1 MTSNTYSL
9 GSLFG
14 GPNGAAPQFD
24 LGGIAATVAAT
35 TGQDAGPVT
44 DAVTSGLNQALTLEL
59 GDVLG
64 KAWGGAA
71 QVKAALAATKK
82 DAEAVAFV
90 PLAPH
95 RIATTHKP
103 NVELL
108 MAGAKIS
115 TLPFNVVFA
124 MDLKGVELEVRGG
137 KIVATRSGVMVGEAS
152 ILFSGSPILK
162 AQTPSMPLPGK
173 LKFADKQKPAAEASK
188 VDVNTTTS

>member
-1 MTSNTYSL
+1 MTSNTYNL

-14 GPNGAAPQFD
+14 GANGASPQFD
-24 LGGIAATVAAT
+24 LSGVTAGVAAA

-71 QVKAALAATKK
+71 QVKAAIAATKK
-82 DAEAVAFV
+82 NAEAVAFV

-115 TLPFNVVFA
+115 SLPFNVVLA
-124 MDLKGVELEVRGG
+124 MDLRGVELEVRGG
-137 KIVATRSGVMVGEAS
+137 RIVATRSGVMVGEGS
-152 ILFSGSPILK
+152 ILFSGAPILK
-162 AQTPSMPLPGK
+162 AQTPSLPLPGK
-173 LKFADKQKPAAEASK
+173 LKFGEKEKPEAINSHTSTAAL
-188 VDVNTTTS
+188 